1 MTDFILEPLEAEV
14 TPEDF
19 DAFVML
25 EDNIDHNWELIDG
38 EMVEKMVSHPRSS
51 LIGGNMFFFVKQHVR
66 AHQLGYVTMADGGYK
81 VKRNR
86 LIPDIGF
93 VSRERYLEAVEQGYQ
108 TVAPDLAIE
117 VLSPSDNIRKVQKK
131 AATYLEGGVVVWLV
145 DPDGETVIV
154 YHPDK
159 LPQTFKRDDTLDG
172 GDVLVGFSLAL
183 SELFEL

>member
-66 AHQLGYVTMADGGYK
+66 AHQLGYVTMADGGT
-81 VKRNR
+81 RSN
-86 LIPDIGF
+86 
-93 VSRERYLEAVEQGYQ
+93 
-108 TVAPDLAIE
+108 AI
-117 VLSPSDNIRKVQKK
+117 VLSP
-131 AATYLEGGVVVWLV
+131 TLV
-145 DPDGETVIV
+145 
-154 YHPDK
+154 
-159 LPQTFKRDDTLDG
+159 L
-172 GDVLVGFSLAL
+172 
-183 SELFEL
+183 